1 MKSGIFRI
9 LLIAFVCVFMCI
21 TVFAAQ
27 QNKEQQNVMTE
38 IRAKLQEF
46 GWRVRYYKSDDTDI
60 WGNRG
65 IGVGGYIVG
74 TPPGTEMPQ
83 TVIAPQMLTEGELQ
97 TLKDEISKAMKTV
110 QLQKEQREELEYY
123 LSQIEIQLAAYKE
136 NFEILGG
143 TTYIVQKNDSLWR
156 IARKQYG
163 DANKWPLI
171 YRANQSKIKNPNLIY
186 AGQELQIPQLK
197 IRK

>member
-1 MKSGIFRI
+1 MKSGPLKI
-9 LLIAFVCVFMCI
+9 LLIAFVCVFMCMA
-21 TVFAAQ
+21 VFAA
-27 QNKEQQNVMTE
+27 EQTEEQENVMMQ
-38 IRAKLQEF
+38 IRERLQEF

-74 TPPGTEMPQ
+74 TPPGMAASQ
-83 TVIAPQMLTEGELQ
+83 AAMAPQMLSETDLKK
-97 TLKDEISKAMKTV
+97 LKDEISRSMKTI

-123 LSQIEIQLAAYKE
+123 LSQIETQLAAYKE
-136 NFEILGG
+136 NFQILGG
-143 TTYIVQKNDSLWR
+143 TTYIVQKNDSLWK
-156 IARKQYG
+156 IARKLYG
-163 DANKWPLI
+163 DANKWPFI
-171 YRANQSKIKNPNLIY
+171 YRANQDKVKNPNLIY

>member
-1 MKSGIFRI
+1 MRGGFLRM
-9 LLIAFVCVFMCI
+9 LLIACVCVFMCMTI
-21 TVFAAQ
+21 FAAQ
-27 QNKEQQNVMTE
+27 QTKEQENIMTE

-74 TPPGTEMPQ
+74 TPPGAKMPQ
-83 TVIAPQMLTEGELQ
+83 MAIAPQMLTEKELQ
-97 TLKDEISKAMKTV
+97 RLKDEISQAMKTV

-123 LSQIEIQLAAYKE
+123 LAQIETQLAAYKE

-143 TTYIVQKNDSLWR
+143 TTYIVQKNDSLWK
-156 IARKQYG
+156 IARKEYN

-171 YRANQSKIKNPNLIY
+171 YRANQGKIQNPNLIY

-197 IRK
+197 VKK